1 MRGAREICCAAALA
15 LAAVLAVAA
24 PAGATSYCVNEPVCV
39 AGGGVD
45 EGTSANSV
53 QLALEAASGHKN
65 SGGPDRVSIGAGS
78 YLRAEGFS
86 YFGEAVVIKGAGAG
100 ATTLSRGGP
109 EATTVMGL
117 NAPAASEPTLSG
129 LRIVVPAIKDITGL
143 GLQAGDVEGVTIES
157 PLSSPAATGLDIEGG
172 VFSHGAIEA
181 LNGSGVEARGGEVL
195 YSTIDGGQFGV
206 QASGKPTFRG
216 DAISGGA
223 PLIAYDPE
231 PLVLE
236 DSLIDMG
243 GSSTVGVQII
253 ANGSGSAKATLRQD
267 AIVHGGQTGLSLDG
281 EKANAAATM
290 EDSVI
295 AEVEIPVALFAE
307 GAGKT
312 AVLGS
317 DYSSYE
323 FANRKVGTGGT
334 LNAENLLSTVPS
346 FVSPLT
352 GDYHLAPGSPLIDAG
367 TPGATLGAGEFATDI
382 AGNARIVNGRRDAGP
397 YEYQRQGAVV
407 SATADRAS
415 TAVGSPVSFTGAAT
429 PVEDGDSVR
438 GYQWT
443 FDDGA
448 TVPAGQGAVHAFSRA
463 GNHTA
468 TLTATD
474 LAGVSSSATVAVT
487 ATPLS
492 VCPLLACAGCG
503 GAASAVACPQAR
515 GVKGLRIRPH
525 AFHAARRGAV
535 TAAQGG
541 AQVSYTMLGGVSLVN
556 FTVRRVLRGVANGT
570 GCKKPARGVTGPP
583 CARYGATAAAFSRIS
598 PAGGNGFRLTG
609 RARGK
614 KLAPGRY
621 ALIAH
626 LASAPHE
633 PGAVARFQIV
643 R

>member
-1 MRGAREICCAAALA
+1 MA
-15 LAAVLAVAA
+15 LAAALAVAA

-53 QLALEAASGHKN
+53 QIALEAAAGHKN

-86 YFGEAVVIKGAGAG
+86 YVGEAVVIRGAGAG

-109 EATTVMGL
+109 EATTVLGL

-157 PLSSPAATGLDIEGG
+157 PLSSLAATGLDIEGG
-172 VFSHGAIEA
+172 VFSQGRIEA

-195 YSTIDGGQFGV
+195 YSTIDGGLFGV
-206 QASGKPTFRG
+206 QASGKATFRG
-216 DAISGGA
+216 DTISGGA

-243 GSSTVGVQII
+243 GSSTVGVQIV

-281 EKANAAATM
+281 EKANATATM
-290 EDSVI
+290 DDSVI
-295 AEVEIPVALFAE
+295 AEVETPVAVFVE
-307 GAGKT
+307 GAGKSAT
-312 AVLGS
+312 LGT

-323 FANRKVGTGGT
+323 FAKRKVGLGAA

-346 FVSPLT
+346 FVSPLS

-382 AGNARIVNGRRDAGP
+382 AGNPRIVNGHRDAGP
-397 YEYQRQGAVV
+397 YEYQRRGPSVTG
-407 SATADRAS
+407 TADRS
-415 TAVGSPVSFTGAAT
+415 TVEIGKPVSFSGAAT
-429 PVEDGDSVR
+429 AVEDGDSVVS
-438 GYQWT
+438 YQWT

-448 TVPAGQGAVHAFSRA
+448 SVPAGASAVHAFALPGS
-463 GNHTA
+463 HTA

-474 LAGVSSSATVAVT
+474 LAGVKSSAMVGVT
-487 ATPLS
+487 ATR
-492 VCPLLACAGCG
+492 LAICHEAACGGCG
-503 GAASAVACPQAR
+503 AMGPACLR
-515 GVKGLRIRPH
+515 GVHDLRIKPGS
-525 AFHAARRGAV
+525 FHAARRGGAI
-535 TAAQGG
+535 ALRRGG
-541 AQVSYTMLGGVSLVN
+541 QVSYTVTGAVSMVN
-556 FTVRRVLRGVANGT
+556 FTIRKVLRGVANGT

-583 CARYGATAAAFSRIS
+583 CARYGATVGAFSRIS

-633 PGAVARFQIV
+633 TGAVARFQIV